1 MQLFLINLYLHK
13 FFNMDI
19 DISKSDFNETL
30 APWIAK
36 TYKMMNMHISDVFK
50 KNKLYVFLVCLAISI
65 FIWLLIVLSKNN
77 IETIDYPI
85 TYSKPPDNLVLTN
98 VPDSLLSFRLS
109 SSGF

>member
-1 MQLFLINLYLHK
+1 MTLHK
-13 FFNMDI
+13 SGQRD
-19 DISKSDFNETL
+19 SKSILLYTKALKSGLIYRIGNPKDEDL
-30 APWIAK
+30 
-36 TYKMMNMHISDVFK
+36 